1 MNFSTVSLTN
11 KMNSLMTKQRVQF
24 GNQTMSSCEPVEIPA
39 DAPLKDKIIVALR
52 NVYDPEIPLNLY
64 DLGLIYDINI
74 DANNAVSINMT
85 LTTPHCPVAESM
97 PGQVECAIRDIDE
110 VSDVDVR
117 LVWDPPWNKD
127 RMSDEAKL
135 TLGLF

>member
-1 MNFSTVSLTN
+1 
-11 KMNSLMTKQRVQF
+11 MTRQHVQF
-24 GNQTMSSCEPVEIPA
+24 GIQPVAECAPVAIPA
-39 DAPLKDKIIVALR
+39 EAPLRDKVIAALR

-64 DLGLIYDINI
+64 DLGLIYDIAIDDKHAVNI
-74 DANNAVSINMT
+74 KMT

-97 PGQVECAIRDIDE
+97 PGRVECAIREIEE
-110 VSDVDVR
+110 VSSVTVR

-135 TLGLF
+135 ILGLL

>member
-1 MNFSTVSLTN
+1 
-11 KMNSLMTKQRVQF
+11 MTKQQVQF
-24 GNQTMSSCEPVEIPA
+24 GSQTISSCEPVEIPQ
-39 DAPLKDKIIVALR
+39 DASIRDKVIAALR

-74 DANNAVSINMT
+74 DPDNAVSINMT

-97 PGQVECAIRDIDE
+97 PGQVECAIREINE
-110 VSDVDVR
+110 VSKVDVR
-117 LVWDPPWNKD
+117 LVWDPPWDKE

>member
-1 MNFSTVSLTN
+1 MFFWITRLTTWVN
-11 KMNSLMTKQRVQF
+11 YRVTSQHVQF
-24 GNQTMSSCEPVEIPA
+24 GDQAVPSCESVEIPA
-39 DAPLKDKIIVALR
+39 DAPLKDKVIAALR

-64 DLGLIYDINI
+64 DLGLIYDIDI
-74 DANNAVSINMT
+74 DAHNAVSINMT

-97 PGQVECAIRDIDE
+97 PGRVECAVREIDE
-110 VSDVDVR
+110 VSNVDVK
-117 LVWDPPWNKD
+117 LVWDPPWNKE